1 MGFMLLFQIM
11 PVLNHARR
19 APATGF
25 DYSISKW
32 YSAFGPFKFRSSA
45 WRETMKRIALL
56 AAMWALQCLPASAEE
71 TPVALDVRKLR
82 AAAAPGNAAVSIAFK
97 SDGFNKRV
105 ELAILA
111 TGAAQNSPIEKAEL
125 LKTDDGRKA
134 LRISAGGAEADIVVD
149 PNGFIAVTPGKNAAS
164 VEVRVNARY
173 VALPDFFAD
182 DVVFDPVHIAR
193 PTMTVPAESFL
204 MHFVEGGE
212 TIVMCVWPGNLDL
225 PGTKNISPA
234 PLKSADPQV
243 DLIFSGEGEARR
255 TVASRIEFQ
264 NKPVYIGILEQKGIW
279 HDEDVRAMAA
289 YKPAPIAWKRPFEA
303 RWRGDFLVADGKSM
317 SDWPTRNQTF
327 QFQSTGDARPAEWW
341 KHDTD
346 AMDARFAAVASNK
359 IATKWWERGDE
370 NNPQIWQESLASF
383 FIYPAVFKGDEVRLC
398 LYADKSERAKAD
410 KATKVARIADKNAP
424 EVTAPNVYERVLIYP
439 LSRTTG
445 TPASVATPV
454 DLMRQTLGA
463 GPCEYVLDLAGVK
476 PRPAGGDRPILSY
489 ATCGLWNDHISPIL
503 SKLKKNADGSYVP
516 LDEKTKAHLVQ
527 ALEEMWYFVHA
538 VHDRLREYKK
548 WGTETADLC
557 TQEAQKGTA
566 TKPVAEKLLTHLNRL
581 NADMARHKF
590 EGPGSEA
597 YWKERIPELI
607 KLVNEDKYPDVNGIS
622 KIRDLGN
629 DQDERVSRCR
639 QYVKGILQEILML
652 DTSDPS
658 VRAFAADLRDRCHRI
673 LRAMHPKEGF

>member
-1 MGFMLLFQIM
+1 
-11 PVLNHARR
+11 
-19 APATGF
+19 
-25 DYSISKW
+25 
-32 YSAFGPFKFRSSA
+32 
-45 WRETMKRIALL
+45 MKRIALL